1 MARPGQR
8 LCHPSQNQRTL
19 LRLLDPLSCARRVV
33 GNLPSPVSLTHLSQ
47 HLCHHSQNPRT
58 LLRRLDPLSHGEGLI
73 SMARPGQRLC
83 HPGQSPRTLS
93 RILDP
98 LSHLLSMT
106 KRSDHTTIFTHLIST
121 FK

>member
-8 LCHPSQNQRTL
+8 RCHPSQSPRTL
-19 LRLLDPLSCARRVV
+19 LRLLDPLSCAHCVV

-47 HLCHHSQNPRT
+47 RLCHPSQNPRT
-58 LLRRLDPLSHGEGLI
+58 QPGLLDPLSRSEGLI
-73 SMARPGQRLC
+73 SLARPGQRLC
-83 HPGQSPRTLS
+83 HHSQSPRTLS

-98 LSHLLSMT
+98 LSHLLSMI

>member
-8 LCHPSQNQRTL
+8 LCYPS
-19 LRLLDPLSCARRVV
+19 
-33 GNLPSPVSLTHLSQ
+33 
-47 HLCHHSQNPRT
+47 
-58 LLRRLDPLSHGEGLI
+58 
-73 SMARPGQRLC
+73 
-83 HPGQSPRTLS
+83 QSPRTLS

-106 KRSDHTTIFTHLIST
+106 KKSDHTTIVTHLIST